1 MIGHLHLKSYT
12 LLCWEIDLATLSILK
27 LIEIAYFYTE
37 KLLYV
42 IFKGWWTRVRVRV
55 EGGWVGACQG
65 LRKLTL
71 SLSIL
76 AGSLE

>member
-12 LLCWEIDLATLSILK
+12 LLCWEIDPTTLSILK

-55 EGGWVGACQG
+55 EGGQVGACRG
-65 LRKLTL
+65 LRTLTL
-71 SLSIL
+71 SFSIL

>member
-12 LLCWEIDLATLSILK
+12 LLCWEIDPTTLSILK

-42 IFKGWWTRVRVRV
+42 ILRA
-55 EGGWVGACQG
+55 GGQG
-65 LRKLTL
+65 
-71 SLSIL
+71 
-76 AGSLE
+76 

>member
-12 LLCWEIDLATLSILK
+12 LLCWEVDQATLSILK
-27 LIEIAYFYTE
+27 LIGIAYFYTE

-55 EGGWVGACQG
+55 EGGWVGACRG
-65 LRKLTL
+65 LRTLTL
-71 SLSIL
+71 SFSIL